1 MVCGTIGTSPNIARL
16 AIIAITLSI
25 SPPSPA
31 FAQVKQVNV
40 PSEAD
45 QVKSLS
51 GLLEGLGSVSE
62 GEGRGRTPTSPPTS
76 DLWGDVQ
83 AWNRQEATREVERQ
97 RLAAIE
103 ADRQRAAAEQ
113 AEQERALAAQSQ
125 SSGGGGFLDTLL
137 NVATA
142 GVATYSAAKGV
153 YNPALMSAATGGE
166 IPLPNIVPA
175 APIRPPQAT
184 PTPPAR
190 PVTVPDP
197 ASSAQVVCVACGSA
211 YNQQPVWD
219 ATKQH
224 TPGQHAGT
232 TAPTQAA
239 RPAPLPAP
247 TFNHSGSWRTGANGA
262 ADYVVSIVN
271 NGQANLQCD
280 VAIAAMRYQTSSSP
294 ERYGSTE
301 NFRDQRTAFV
311 YRGRRADVDWRG
323 LTGPNPN
330 YTVNCRSVN

>member
-1 MVCGTIGTSPNIARL
+1 MVRSAIGTSPNIARL
-16 AIIAITLSI
+16 AITAIALFI
-25 SPPSPA
+25 SPPSSA
-31 FAQVKQVNV
+31 FAQVRQVNA

-51 GLLEGLGSVSE
+51 GLLEGVGSASE
-62 GEGRGRTPTSPPTS
+62 GEGRERTPTSPTTS

-83 AWNRQEATREVERQ
+83 AWNRQEATRETERQ

-103 ADRQRAAAEQ
+103 ANRQRAAAAQ
-113 AEQERALAAQSQ
+113 AEQERALAAQGQ
-125 SSGGGGFLDTLL
+125 NSGGGGFLDTLL
-137 NVATA
+137 NVATV

-153 YNPALMSAATGGE
+153 YNPALMSAATGSE
-166 IPLPNIVPA
+166 IPLPNIVPT
-175 APIRPPQAT
+175 APMRPPRGA
-184 PTPPAR
+184 PMPPAR
-190 PVTVPDP
+190 PVAVPDP
-197 ASSAQVVCVACGSA
+197 ASSAPVVCVACGSA

-219 ATKQH
+219 ATKQI

-232 TAPTQAA
+232 TAAAQAA

-247 TFNHSGSWRTGANGA
+247 TFNHSGSWRAGANGA

-271 NGQANLQCD
+271 NGQANIQCD
-280 VAIAAMRYQTSSSP
+280 VAIAAMRYQASSSP

-311 YRGRRADVDWRG
+311 YRGRRTDVDWRG